1 MLVGEVGITI
11 MRVED
16 EIEEERKKERKKT
29 KQRKAE
35 VEAGSG
41 GSCVSGVT
49 SPLCCGTWLTNFGC

>member
-16 EIEEERKKERKKT
+16 EIEEERKKT